1 VNRELV
7 TRLGGLASAG
17 DAPTAVASVYANDAT
32 FTGSAPLGTVT
43 GVDDIAA
50 FYASVGDAFGG
61 FARTPLLAA
70 TYRDDSTGHDVL
82 TVLGTWSG
90 TMEGDWLGLSASGRR
105 HEFRSVEV
113 HRVSDGHVVDTV
125 AMLDLLDL
133 AVQCGVADP
142 RLAARSTGAWP
153 APRASRAGDGADSAA
168 AVQAWLG
175 EVADPGE
182 DLEVLRSAR
191 HLRRLSR
198 EFRWH
203 GPAAIGSFEG
213 GMAFVEGQQHPFR
226 RSFSSRR
233 GGSAD
238 PAHRRIVHGA
248 DGSTVVSG
256 SWPALIGS
264 HTGGDWLGVPASGR
278 DVALRIVDI
287 YSVVDGLI
295 GENWVM
301 IDMVHALMQMGVE
314 TGFGA
319 AC

>member
-1 VNRELV
+1 MNRDLV
-7 TRLGGLASAG
+7 ARLGGLASAV
-17 DAPTAVASVYANDAT
+17 DAPTAVASVYAHDAT
-32 FTGSAPLGTVT
+32 FTGSAPLGTVK
-43 GVDDIAA
+43 GVDAIAA
-50 FYASVGDAFGG
+50 FYASVGEAFGG
-61 FARTPLLAA
+61 FTRTPLLTA
-70 TYRDDSTGHDVL
+70 TYRDASSGHDVL
-82 TVLGTWSG
+82 TVLGTWGG
-90 TMEGDWLGLSASGRR
+90 TMKGDWLGLPASGRR
-105 HEFRSVEV
+105 HEFRSIDV
-113 HRVSDGHVVDTV
+113 HRVSDGQVVDTV

-133 AVQCGVADP
+133 AVQCGSADA
-142 RLAARSTGAWP
+142 RLAERSTGPWP
-153 APRASRAGDGADSAA
+153 APRDPRAGDGASAAA

-182 DLEVLRSAR
+182 ELEVLRSAR
-191 HLRRLSR
+191 HLARLSR
-198 EFRWH
+198 EFQWH

-233 GGSAD
+233 VGSAD

-248 DGSTVVSG
+248 DGSIVVSG

-264 HTGGDWLGVPASGR
+264 HTGGEWLGVPASGR
-278 DVALRIVDI
+278 DVALRIVDV

-301 IDMVHALMQMGVE
+301 IDMVHALTQMGVE